1 MPQPISNVSNV
12 TLNPNTSNTGGINWV
27 SGLNGANAW
36 KMYPNTMDIL
46 MDNINEHIY
55 YIKTS
60 DNIGRTNLRAF
71 SYNEIALDDVPI
83 KDPNMPQMQ
92 MPQNIVTR
100 EDFDAFKAEILE
112 VLKSNHNTYKPK
124 KQNYNNGKERLQ

>member
-46 MDNINEHIY
+46 MDNINENIY

-71 SYNEIALDDVPI
+71 SYNEIKLDDVPI
-83 KDPNMPQMQ
+83 KDPNMPQPQ
-92 MPQNIVTR
+92 MPQNVVTR

-112 VLKSNHNTYKPK
+112 ALKGSHNSYKQKRQNHN
-124 KQNYNNGKERLQ
+124 YNKEA